1 MFDEHEPA
9 EFNIAADLSAVE
21 RQLARLTPAAPRIDR
36 DRLMFEAGRAAE
48 QAASEPSPTPA
59 LRTKNSSIT
68 AMLRIAGSRHQ
79 FWPAATATMTAASV
93 LLATMLVWQRQALQL
108 VAQPGAPPIVATQT
122 VDPVPSIVAQ
132 SAPQSEMTKSGWP
145 TYRSPQS
152 GYLGVRYIA
161 LTRGVNAIEPMFST
175 NARVYGGKP
184 SNDLPPTQ
192 RELLNELLPSSHGAA
207 IPRS

>member
-9 EFNIAADLSAVE
+9 EFKIAADLSAVE

-48 QAASEPSPTPA
+48 RAASEPSPTPA
-59 LRTKNSSIT
+59 LRTKESSIT
-68 AMLRIAGSRHQ
+68 AMLRIAGTRHQ

-93 LLATMLVWQRQALQL
+93 LLATMLVWQRQASQ
-108 VAQPGAPPIVATQT
+108 VAVQPGAPLIVATQA
-122 VDPVPSIVAQ
+122 VDQTLSVAAQ
-132 SAPQSEMTKSGWP
+132 PAPQSEMTKGGWL

-161 LTRGVNAIEPMFST
+161 LTRGVNAIEPTLSL
-175 NARVYGGKP
+175 NARNYGDKP

-192 RELLNELLPSSHGAA
+192 RELLNELLPSSHGAT